1 MALLFVLLVSGV
13 KAIAEDL
20 KRHNQD
26 GVTNNSLTRIVN
38 PENGKLTLQQPL
50 SQFTCSIAG
59 TLKETKWKDVQVG
72 DIVKVMDDELFP
84 ADILCLKTG
93 LPDRV
98 CFIRTTNLD
107 GESNLKI
114 RKPVDLDVT
123 RYGQESI
130 SMSIDEA
137 PTEVNASDAVLFPT
151 LMPSSVD
158 AA

>member
-1 MALLFVLLVSGV
+1 M
-13 KAIAEDL
+13 
-20 KRHNQD
+20 
-26 GVTNNSLTRIVN
+26 
-38 PENGKLTLQQPL
+38 
-50 SQFTCSIAG
+50 
-59 TLKETKWKDVQVG
+59 G
-72 DIVKVMDDELFP
+72 DIVKVLDDELFP

-123 RYGQESI
+123 RSGHESI

-137 PTEVNASDAVLFPT
+137 PTEVNASDAVPFP
-151 LMPSSVD
+151 SVLPGSVYV
-158 AA
+158 A